1 MRRITEFD
9 GLRAFAVGLVILDHY
24 APFRNFAHG
33 APARYGGLGVD
44 VFFVLSGFLITTILL
59 DAKSEARPYRVFY
72 ARRFLRILP
81 PYLLLLMFV
90 YGVSL
95 ALSEGLDISLV
106 AAQVTFLRSFKGTD
120 VLLQSCVHVLRHPT
134 ILPDLFSRLPIGM
147 VQRDY
152 GRLPMAASLG
162 PTWSL
167 SVEEWFYVM
176 WAPVVLLLSRRG
188 IAMAATLSCVIGFL
202 LRWIPGSGT
211 NFFTSVDILATGA
224 ILALWFEHR
233 PKLSPSRVRFGD
245 SFVALASASSTVA
258 LVALSWLHRDLISRT
273 LIEIAVFGGLAWLIR
288 RSGENHPIAT
298 MLRWKPIVYVGSI
311 SYMIYLVHLPLYF
324 VIRRIVDS
332 AALPVTEI
340 ARMWIVATSSLCATM
355 VFAAL
360 SWKYLEEP
368 VLGLKSAMTTYL
380 RRGGKSAIERVPFP
394 SATSSCQ
401 EVDHVASLMVVP
413 E

>member
-81 PYLLLLMFV
+81 PYILLLVVV

-95 ALSEGLDISLV
+95 ALSESLDTSLV

-120 VLLQSCVHVLRHPT
+120 VLLQSCIHVMRHPT
-134 ILPDLFSRLPIGM
+134 MMPGLFSRLPFGI
-147 VQRDY
+147 VPRDY

-167 SVEEWFYVM
+167 SVEEWFYVI

-188 IAMAATLSCVIGFL
+188 IAMAATLSCVVGFL

-233 PKLSPSRVRFGD
+233 SKLSLARVRFGD
-245 SFVALASASSTVA
+245 SFVTLASLSSTVV
-258 LVALSWLHRDLISRT
+258 LFALSWLHRDLISRT

-288 RSGENHPIAT
+288 CSGEDHPIAA

-311 SYMIYLVHLPLYF
+311 SYMVYLIHLPMYF

-340 ARMWIVATSSLCATM
+340 VRMWIVATASLCATL

-368 VLGLKSAMTTYL
+368 VLRFKSAMTTYL
-380 RRGGKSAIERVPFP
+380 KRGGQTAIDRAHFP
-394 SATSSCQ
+394 SETCSCQ
-401 EVDHVASLMVVP
+401 EVDHVASLTVVP